1 MRSVV
6 TGGAGFLG
14 SHLVELLL
22 DEGDEVVVLDDES
35 TGNRANLRGVID
47 DPRLE
52 YRVGSVLDPDVVRAA
67 VRGSD
72 RVFHLAAAV
81 GVRRIV
87 EHPLDGLRVNLHGT
101 ENVLDACV
109 ASGSRLL
116 LVSTSEIY
124 GKNTADALHEGADR
138 MLGSPLVARW
148 TYAAAKG
155 LDESF
160 AHAYR
165 QEYGLDVVI
174 VRPFNTV
181 GPRQTGRYGMVVPNL
196 VGQALRQEPLTVFGD
211 GRQTR
216 CFSSVFDVVPAFVQ
230 LIEEP
235 RALGVAINLGG
246 GTEISILELAER
258 IVRLTGSDSAIR
270 MVPYADAYGVGYE
283 DMRRRVPDNSLAREL
298 IGFVP
303 RTSVDDIVWSV
314 ATTLGDPTGAAS
326 PEWRAR
332 RAAARAARTAVPVT
346 SVPEPITS
354 R

>member
-1 MRSVV
+1 MRSTV

-22 DEGDEVVVLDDES
+22 DAGDEVVVLDDES
-35 TGNRANLRGVID
+35 TGRPDNLRDVID

-52 YRVGSVLDPDVVRAA
+52 YRVGSILDPDAVRAA

-87 EHPLDGLRVNLHGT
+87 EHPLEGLRVNVHGT

-109 ASGSRLL
+109 AHDARLL

-124 GKNTADALHEGADR
+124 GKNTADALSETADR
-138 MLGSPLVARW
+138 ILGSPLVARW

-160 AHAYR
+160 AHAYM
-165 QEYGLDVVI
+165 QEYGLEVAI
-174 VRPFNTV
+174 ARPFNTV

-196 VGQALRQEPLTVFGD
+196 VGQALREEPLTVFGD
-211 GRQTR
+211 GQQSR
-216 CFSSVFDVVPAFVQ
+216 CFSSVYDVVPAFVR

-235 RALGVAINLGG
+235 RALGQAVNLGG

-258 IVRLTGSDSAIR
+258 ILSITGSRSRIR
-270 MVPYADAYGVGYE
+270 LVPYEEAYGDGFE
-283 DMRRRVPDNSLAREL
+283 DMRRRVPDNSLAHEL

-303 RTSVDDIVWSV
+303 RTGVDEIVWSV
-314 ATTLGDPTGAAS
+314 ASTLEDPGVARSAEWGAFRAYA
-326 PEWRAR
+326 RAR
-332 RAAARAARTAVPVT
+332 RTHIPAI
-346 SVPEPITS
+346 STS

>member
-1 MRSVV
+1 MRSTV

-22 DEGDEVVVLDDES
+22 DSGDEVVVLDDES
-35 TGNRANLRGVID
+35 TGRPDNLREVLGN
-47 DPRLE
+47 PRIE

-67 VRGSD
+67 VSGSD

-87 EHPLDGLRVNLHGT
+87 EHPLEGLRINLHGT

-109 ASGSRLL
+109 EHGARVLV
-116 LVSTSEIY
+116 VSTSEIY

-138 MLGSPLVARW
+138 ILGSPLVARW

-174 VRPFNTV
+174 ARPFNTV

-196 VGQALRQEPLTVFGD
+196 VGQALREEPLTVFGD
-211 GRQTR
+211 GRQSR
-216 CFSSVFDVVPAFVQ
+216 CFSSVFDVVPAFVR

-235 RALGVAINLGG
+235 RALGLAVNLGG
-246 GTEISILELAER
+246 GTEISILELAAR
-258 IVRLTGSDSAIR
+258 ILSITGSRSRIHL
-270 MVPYADAYGVGYE
+270 VPYDEAYGDGFE
-283 DMRRRVPDNSLAREL
+283 DMRRRVPDNSLARDL

-303 RTSVDDIVWSV
+303 RTGIDDIIWSV
-314 ATTLGDPTGAAS
+314 ASTLGDPSVARS
-326 PEWRAR
+326 PEWGAFRAF
-332 RAAARAARTAVPVT
+332 ARAARTTPSPA
-346 SVPEPITS
+346 PEPISS

>member
-1 MRSVV
+1 MRSTV

-22 DEGDEVVVLDDES
+22 DAGDEVVVLDDES
-35 TGNRANLRGVID
+35 TGRADNLRGRLG

-52 YRVGSVLDPDVVRAA
+52 YRVGSVLDPDAVHAA

-109 ASGSRLL
+109 AHDARVLI
-116 LVSTSEIY
+116 VSTSEIY
-124 GKNTADALHEGADR
+124 GKNTSDALHENSDR
-138 MLGSPLVARW
+138 ILGSPLVARW

-165 QEYGLDVVI
+165 QEYGLEVAI
-174 VRPFNTV
+174 ARPFNTV

-196 VGQALRQEPLTVFGD
+196 VAQALREEPLTVFGD

-216 CFSSVFDVVPAFVQ
+216 CFSSVFDVVPAFVR

-235 RALGVAINLGG
+235 RALGIAVNLGG
-246 GTEISILELAER
+246 GTEISILELAAR
-258 IVRLTGSDSAIR
+258 ILSITGSRSRIR
-270 MVPYADAYGVGYE
+270 LVPYAEAYGAGYE
-283 DMRRRVPDNSLAREL
+283 DMRRRVPDNSLAHEL
-298 IGFVP
+298 VDFVP
-303 RTSVDDIVWSV
+303 RTSVDEIIWSV
-314 ATTLGDPTGAAS
+314 ASTLGETGITRPAGWGALRTLARSARTAAS
-326 PEWRAR
+326 PA
-332 RAAARAARTAVPVT
+332 
-346 SVPEPITS
+346 PEPIAS

>member
-1 MRSVV
+1 MRSTV

-35 TGNRANLRGVID
+35 TGRPDNLREVID

-52 YRVGSVLDPDVVRAA
+52 YRVGSILDPDAVHAA

-87 EHPLDGLRVNLHGT
+87 EHPLEGLRINVHGT
-101 ENVLDACV
+101 ENVLDACL
-109 ASGSRLL
+109 AHDARLL
-116 LVSTSEIY
+116 IVSTSEIY
-124 GKNTADALHEGADR
+124 GKNTSDALSESADR
-138 MLGSPLVARW
+138 ILGSPLVARW

-160 AHAYR
+160 AHAYAE
-165 QEYGLDVVI
+165 EYGLEVAI
-174 VRPFNTV
+174 ARPFNTV

-196 VGQALRQEPLTVFGD
+196 VGQALREEPLTVFGD
-211 GRQTR
+211 GRQSR
-216 CFSSVFDVVPAFVQ
+216 CFSSVYDVVPAFVR

-235 RALGVAINLGG
+235 RARGQAVNLGG

-258 IVRLTGSDSAIR
+258 ILSITGSRSRIR
-270 MVPYADAYGVGYE
+270 MVPYDEAYGAGFE
-283 DMRRRVPDNSLAREL
+283 DMRRRVPDNSLAHEL

-303 RTSVDDIVWSV
+303 RTGIDEIVWSV
-314 ATTLGDPTGAAS
+314 ASTLEDPGVARSAEWGAF
-326 PEWRAR
+326 RAY
-332 RAAARAARTAVPVT
+332 ARASRTHIPAIST
-346 SVPEPITS
+346 T